1 MSYNPELPGLEKLK
15 KGSLYYIF
23 SAFLSAIFIVLLIVA
38 IFIGETFGTTTVTL
52 SNVTLSN
59 STSVLTNSSN
69 LAALSLFSIAGILF
83 IVALIIEILGIINL
97 RSGFSLLSGIIQD
110 ISVGKTGTTLWII
123 TALLSFLLPVLL
135 VAIGIVISFS
145 TGSTLSGI
153 VGATFLVY
161 VIDGVIFVLGI
172 IANILVGIAFYKLGS
187 VYSSSTVKVGGVLI
201 ATTILAFIG
210 FILTYIGL
218 GEVIRRVKGGM
229 SVTQS
234 WSNPLTNIPIAI
246 YQTQPYGTIS
256 PNGILTFQV
265 YSTAPATLLS
275 ATIEGLNFSTS
286 TFNPQ
291 FVPANQNTNVMA
303 YFNPLPITQGAM
315 YRIVITASVNGT
327 IMRFVVNAMGT

>member
-15 KGSLYYIF
+15 KGSFYYVF
-23 SAFLSAIFIVLLIVA
+23 SEFLAVIFIVLLIVA

-52 SNVTLSN
+52 SN

-69 LAALSLFSIAGILF
+69 LAALSLFGIAGILF

-97 RSGFSLLSGIIQD
+97 RSGFSLLSGMIQD
-110 ISVGKTGTTLWII
+110 IRVGKTGTTLWII
-123 TALLSFLLPVLL
+123 TAILSFLLPVLL
-135 VAIGIVISFS
+135 VAIGIGISFS
-145 TGSTLSGI
+145 TGSTSSGMA
-153 VGATFLVY
+153 VATILIY
-161 VIDGVIFVLGI
+161 VMDGVIFVLGI
-172 IANILVGIAFYKLGS
+172 IANILVGIAFYKVGS
-187 VYSSSTVKVGGVLI
+187 VYRSSTVEVGGVLI
-201 ATTILAFIG
+201 ATSILAFIG
-210 FILTYIGL
+210 FILTYVGL
-218 GEVIRRVKGGM
+218 GEVIRKVKGGY

-234 WSNPLTNIPIAI
+234 WSNPPTNIPIAI

-327 IMRFVVNAMGT
+327 IMRFVVNALGT

>member
-1 MSYNPELPGLEKLK
+1 MKN
-15 KGSLYYIF
+15 GSLYYIF
-23 SAFLSAIFIVLLIVA
+23 SAFLAVIFVVLFIVA

-97 RSGFSLLSGIIQD
+97 RSGFSLLSGMIQD
-110 ISVGKTGTTLWII
+110 IRVGKTGTTLWII

-135 VAIGIVISFS
+135 VAIGIGILFS

-153 VGATFLVY
+153 AVATILVY

-172 IANILVGIAFYKLGS
+172 IANILVGIAFYKVGS
-187 VYSSSTVKVGGVLI
+187 VYRSSTVTVGGVLI
-201 ATTILAFIG
+201 ATSILAFIG
-210 FILTYIGL
+210 FILTYAVL
-218 GEVIRRVKGGM
+218 GDVIRRVKGGI

-234 WSNPLTNIPIAI
+234 WSNPPTNVPITI

-265 YSTAPATLLS
+265 YSTAPATLIS

-327 IMRFVVNAMGT
+327 IMRFVVNALGT

>member
-1 MSYNPELPGLEKLK
+1 
-15 KGSLYYIF
+15 
-23 SAFLSAIFIVLLIVA
+23 
-38 IFIGETFGTTTVTL
+38 
-52 SNVTLSN
+52 
-59 STSVLTNSSN
+59 
-69 LAALSLFSIAGILF
+69 
-83 IVALIIEILGIINL
+83 
-97 RSGFSLLSGIIQD
+97 
-110 ISVGKTGTTLWII
+110 
-123 TALLSFLLPVLL
+123 VLL
-135 VAIGIVISFS
+135 VALGIAISFS

-153 VGATFLVY
+153 AVATILVY

-172 IANILVGIAFYKLGS
+172 IANVLVGIAFYKVGS
-187 VYSSSTVKVGGVLI
+187 VYRSSTVEVGGVLI
-201 ATTILAFIG
+201 ATSILAFIG

-218 GEVIRRVKGGM
+218 GEVIRRVKGGI

-234 WSNPLTNIPIAI
+234 WSNPPTNIPIAI

-303 YFNPLPITQGAM
+303 YFNTLPITQGAM
-315 YRIVITASVNGT
+315 YRIVVTASVNGT
-327 IMRFVVNAMGT
+327 IMRFVVNALGT

>member
-1 MSYNPELPGLEKLK
+1 MSYNPELSGLEKLK

-23 SAFLSAIFIVLLIVA
+23 SAFLAVIFIVLFIVA
-38 IFIGETFGTTTVTL
+38 IFIGETFGTTT
-52 SNVTLSN
+52 VTLSN

-97 RSGFSLLSGIIQD
+97 RSGFSLLSGMIQD
-110 ISVGKTGTTLWII
+110 IRVGKTGTTLWII
-123 TALLSFLLPVLL
+123 TVLLSFLLPVLL
-135 VAIGIVISFS
+135 VAIGIGISFS
-145 TGSTLSGI
+145 TGSTLSGMAVTTI
-153 VGATFLVY
+153 LIY
-161 VIDGVIFVLGI
+161 VMDGVIFVLGI

-187 VYSSSTVKVGGVLI
+187 VYRSSTVEVGGVLI
-201 ATTILAFIG
+201 ATSILAFIG
-210 FILTYIGL
+210 FILTYVGL
-218 GEVIRRVKGGM
+218 GEVIRRVKGGI

-234 WSNPLTNIPIAI
+234 WSNPPTNIPIAI

-327 IMRFVVNAMGT
+327 IMRFVVNALGT